1 MTRNPD
7 PSKVKVQM
15 NVPITWE
22 FREHLDNVSRARR
35 ISKSELIRMALEK
48 EYPLNPD
55 VRAFTREAG
64 ATS

>member
-48 EYPLNPD
+48 EYPMTPD
-55 VRAFTREAG
+55 VHSMTREAG
-64 ATS
+64 ATT